1 MSQNGSRVFRPVP
14 VVGPARV
21 WFALLSAAV
30 VVTVVGLLV
39 SLLRTPTI
47 RYEIDS
53 RALTITSVLGSEHQR
68 KTIELARI
76 AEAKPEWLHD
86 GALRFGTEKPGYCV
100 GFFAYPRVGEVW
112 QITDC
117 SEHGVVVTSSAETT
131 PVAVTPADPDA
142 FLKALHEGRRSVF
155 APPERQGAAWWV
167 NLFVVAGVGLITL
180 AALAVVFF
188 LAPARLRYTV
198 AGGALEVGTL
208 LGRRVVPL
216 AGARARPHRPL
227 AGQRLAGFPL
237 PGYRVGS
244 WMLDSMATSVL
255 ASAADEGVLVE
266 GEGRTFVNPQDRE
279 GFLEALAAEG
289 VTVVTDTA
297 LRRR

>member
-1 MSQNGSRVFRPVP
+1 MSQSQVPVFRPVP
-14 VVGPARV
+14 VTRPARV
-21 WFALLSAAV
+21 WFAVLSAVV
-30 VVTVVGLLV
+30 VVTVIGLLV

-53 RALTITSVLGSEHQR
+53 RALTITSVLGSERQM
-68 KTIELARI
+68 KTIDLARI
-76 AEAKPEWLHD
+76 AEAKSEWLRG

-117 SEHGVVVTSSAETT
+117 SERGVVVTSSAETT
-131 PVAVTPADPDA
+131 PVAVTPADPDG
-142 FLKALHEGRRSVF
+142 FLKALREGRPSVF
-155 APPERQGAAWWV
+155 APPGRRGAAWWV
-167 NLFVVAGVGLITL
+167 NLFVVTGVGVLAL
-180 AALAVVFF
+180 AALAVVLFV
-188 LAPARLRYTV
+188 APARLRYTV

-208 LGRRVVPL
+208 LRRRVVPL

-227 AGQRLAGFPL
+227 GGHRLAGLPL

-244 WMLDSMATSVL
+244 WMLDNMATSVF
-255 ASAADEGVLVE
+255 ASAADEGVLIE
-266 GEGRTFVNPQDRE
+266 GEGRMFVNPRDRE
-279 GFLEALAAEG
+279 GFLAALAAEG
-289 VTVVTDTA
+289 CTIITDTT

>member
-1 MSQNGSRVFRPVP
+1 MSQSTSRVFRPVP
-14 VVGPARV
+14 VVGPARI

-30 VVTVVGLLV
+30 VATVVGLLV

-68 KTIELARI
+68 KTIDLARI
-76 AEAKPEWLHD
+76 AEAKAEWLHD

-117 SEHGVVVTSSAETT
+117 SAHGVVVTSSAEAT

-142 FLKALHEGRRSVF
+142 FLRALREGKPSVF
-155 APPERQGAAWWV
+155 APPERRAAAWWL
-167 NLFVVAGVGLITL
+167 NLFVVAGAGVLAI

-198 AGGALEVGTL
+198 GGGALDVGTL
-208 LGRRVVPL
+208 LRRRVVPL
-216 AGARARPHRPL
+216 AGTQARPHRPL
-227 AGQRLAGFPL
+227 AGQRLAGVPL

-255 ASAADEGVLVE
+255 ASAADEGVLIE
-266 GEGRTFVNPQDRE
+266 GEGRMFVNPRDRE
-279 GFLEALAAEG
+279 GFLAALAAEG
-289 VTVVTDTA
+289 ATIVTDTT

>member
-86 GALRFGTEKPGYCV
+86 GTLRFGTEKPGYCV

-117 SEHGVVVTSSAETT
+117 SERGVVVTSSAETT

-155 APPERQGAAWWV
+155 APPERRGAAWWV
-167 NLFVVAGVGLITL
+167 NLFVVTGVGLIAL

-266 GEGRTFVNPQDRE
+266 GEGRMFVNPQDRE
-279 GFLEALAAEG
+279 GFLAALAAEG
-289 VTVVTDTA
+289 ATIVTDTT

>member
-167 NLFVVAGVGLITL
+167 NLFVVTGVGLITL

>member
-1 MSQNGSRVFRPVP
+1 MSQNTSRVFRPVP

-21 WFALLSAAV
+21 WFALLTAAV
-30 VVTVVGLLV
+30 VAAVVGLLV

-53 RALTITSVLGSEHQR
+53 RALTISSVLGSEHQR

-76 AEAKPEWLHD
+76 AEAKAVWLHD

-117 SEHGVVVTSSAETT
+117 SEHGVVLTSSAEAT
-131 PVAVTPADPDA
+131 PVAVTPADPDG
-142 FLKALHEGRRSVF
+142 FLKALREGRRSVF
-155 APPERQGAAWWV
+155 APPERRAAAWWL
-167 NLFVVAGVGLITL
+167 NLFVVTGVGLVAI
-180 AALAVVFF
+180 AALAVTLF

-198 AGGALEVGTL
+198 SGGALEIATL
-208 LGRRVVPL
+208 LRRRVVPL
-216 AGARARPHRPL
+216 ASARARPHRPL
-227 AGQRLAGFPL
+227 AGQRLAGVPL

-244 WMLDSMATSVL
+244 WMLDTMATSVF
-255 ASAADEGVLVE
+255 ASAADEGVLIE
-266 GEGRTFVNPQDRE
+266 GEGRLFVNPQDRE
-279 GFLEALAAEG
+279 GFMAALAAEG
-289 VTVVTDTA
+289 ATVVTDTT